1 VNANRIQ
8 SLESRASL
16 KIDVVVRLLDLWV
29 MTPMTN
35 QPQLPV
41 TIYFRVRGIDF
52 TDELRKAVERIVVF
66 ALDRY
71 HPQMDKI
78 SVYMADLNGPKG
90 GVDKLCQITAK
101 LSRGNPVL
109 ILEQGS
115 EILTTVNRAAHRLGH
130 RIGRA
135 VQRQNRP
142 DSRRFRQSIRTA

>member
-1 VNANRIQ
+1 
-8 SLESRASL
+8 
-16 KIDVVVRLLDLWV
+16 
-29 MTPMTN
+29 MTN

-41 TIYFRVRGIDF
+41 TIDFRVRGIDF

>member
-1 VNANRIQ
+1 M
-8 SLESRASL
+8 
-16 KIDVVVRLLDLWV
+16 VVRLLDLWV

>member
-1 VNANRIQ
+1 
-8 SLESRASL
+8 
-16 KIDVVVRLLDLWV
+16 
-29 MTPMTN
+29 MTN

>member
-16 KIDVVVRLLDLWV
+16 KIDMVVRLLDLWV

>member
-1 VNANRIQ
+1 
-8 SLESRASL
+8 
-16 KIDVVVRLLDLWV
+16 
-29 MTPMTN
+29 MTN
-35 QPQLPV
+35 QNQLPV
-41 TIYFRVRGIDF
+41 TIDFRVRGIDF

-71 HPQMDKI
+71 DAQMDKI
-78 SVYMADLNGPKG
+78 SVHMADLNGPKG

-101 LSRGNPVL
+101 LGRGNRVL

-135 VQRQNRP
+135 VHRRNRP
-142 DSRRFRQSIRTA
+142 DSRRFHQSIRTA

>member
-1 VNANRIQ
+1 V
-8 SLESRASL
+8 E
-16 KIDVVVRLLDLWV
+16 IDVVVRLLNLLV
-29 MTPMTN
+29 MTPMIN
-35 QPQLPV
+35 QDQLPV
-41 TIYFRVRGIDF
+41 TIEFRARGIDF

-71 HPQMDKI
+71 GAQMDKI

-90 GVDKLCQITAK
+90 GVDKLCQITAN

-135 VQRQNRP
+135 VQRENRP

>member
-1 VNANRIQ
+1 
-8 SLESRASL
+8 
-16 KIDVVVRLLDLWV
+16 
-29 MTPMTN
+29 MTN
-35 QPQLPV
+35 QDRLPV
-41 TIYFRVRGIDF
+41 TIDYRVRGIDF

-71 HPQMDKI
+71 AAQMDKI
-78 SVYMADLNGPKG
+78 AEYMADLNGPKG

-101 LSRGNPVL
+101 LGRGNRVL

-130 RIGRA
+130 HIGRA
-135 VQRQNRP
+135 VQRRNRP

>member
-1 VNANRIQ
+1 
-8 SLESRASL
+8 
-16 KIDVVVRLLDLWV
+16 
-29 MTPMTN
+29 MTN
-35 QPQLPV
+35 QDRVPV
-41 TIYFRVRGIDF
+41 TIDFRVRGIEF
-52 TDELRKAVERIVVF
+52 TDKLRKAVERIVVF

-71 HPQMDKI
+71 ETQMDKI

-90 GVDKLCQITAK
+90 GIDKLCQITAK

-135 VQRQNRP
+135 VQRRNRP
-142 DSRRFRQSIRTA
+142 SRRFRQSIRTT